1 MAAST
6 STSLSVVGSGLAF
19 PHHHLNPPA
28 PSSTRFRTR
37 FRNNSLFL
45 SSLPSERRRLKAL
58 CGGLGLRRNKPRGHA
73 FGVGEP
79 SFLLPQQSCAS
90 CCLARKRRSNLAT
103 FVPGAFLDKSC
114 FRLSKSKLHRSTV
127 QIPRATVGPDEPHA
141 ASTTWPDGIAEKQDS
156 SVYDNE
162 LERIEGFLSSELPSH
177 PKLHRGQ
184 LKNGLRYLI
193 LPNKVPAKR

>member
-1 MAAST
+1 MSNST
-6 STSLSVVGSGLAF
+6 STVA
-19 PHHHLNPPA
+19 
-28 PSSTRFRTR
+28 
-37 FRNNSLFL
+37 NSCFAI
-45 SSLPSERRRLKAL
+45 SERRRLKAL

-127 QIPRATVGPDEPHA
+127 
-141 ASTTWPDGIAEKQDS
+141 S
-156 SVYDNE
+156 
-162 LERIEGFLSSELPSH
+162 FLSFLAEF
-177 PKLHRGQ
+177 
-184 LKNGLRYLI
+184 
-193 LPNKVPAKR
+193 